1 MLHQTVTQT
10 KRLLQRT
17 ATAFWLLKK
26 LKRIPNYETIA
37 LYGTRCVIFNIQTWS
52 FTGVN
57 SRRLQSQYLA
67 ITAFC
72 KAPPKDKFY
81 LSFWRPSDGLFMG
94 LCKPLSA

>member
-37 LYGTRCVIFNIQTWS
+37 LCDTRCVIFNIQTWS
-52 FTGVN
+52 FT
-57 SRRLQSQYLA
+57 
-67 ITAFC
+67 
-72 KAPPKDKFY
+72 
-81 LSFWRPSDGLFMG
+81 
-94 LCKPLSA
+94 